1 MSGEQISLDQ
11 MGLGKRP
18 EPKPRGSPILW
29 GRLIAMTALFV
40 TTVLVLSFA
49 IPAAY
54 GLGKSVADA
63 EMSCLGHGAWGKT
76 PLTNSV
82 R

>member
-1 MSGEQISLDQ
+1 MSGEQTNHSQ

-18 EPKPRGSPILW
+18 EQKPRGTPILW
-29 GRLIAMTALFV
+29 GRVIAITAIFATLV
-40 TTVLVLSFA
+40 IVLSFA

-63 EMSCLGHGAWGKT
+63 EMSCIGHGAWGKT
-76 PLTNSV
+76 SLN
-82 R
+82 

>member
-1 MSGEQISLDQ
+1 MSGEQTSLDQ
-11 MGLGKRP
+11 MGLGKRL
-18 EPKPRGSPILW
+18 EQKPRGSPILW

-54 GLGKSVADA
+54 GLGKGVADA

-76 PLTNSV
+76 SLN
-82 R
+82 

>member
-1 MSGEQISLDQ
+1 
-11 MGLGKRP
+11 MGAPDRYD
-18 EPKPRGSPILW
+18 S
-29 GRLIAMTALFV
+29 ALL

-63 EMSCLGHGAWGKT
+63 EMLCLGHGTWGKT
-76 PLTNSV
+76 PLN
-82 R
+82 

>member
-1 MSGEQISLDQ
+1 MSGGQTSLDQ
-11 MGLGKRP
+11 MGLGKRL
-18 EPKPRGSPILW
+18 EQKPRGSPILW

-63 EMSCLGHGAWGKT
+63 EMLCLGHGTWGKT
-76 PLTNSV
+76 PLN
-82 R
+82 